1 MLDSPR
7 AQRYHSGAG
16 QARAAE
22 DGMAYDL
29 LIRNGMIV
37 DGTGFSRY
45 QADVAIQDGT
55 IAEIGRVRG
64 AATRTIDAEGL
75 FVAPGIIDLHTH
87 YDVQPFWDR
96 LCTSSVWH
104 GVTTVLTG
112 NCGLTLAP
120 LRPEHREAMLATF
133 CCVEDLPVRS
143 LSAVLPW
150 TWESFDQFMKAI
162 DIGLGVNMMP
172 LVGHNPLRLS
182 VMDKAAWDRPATADE
197 IAQMQD
203 LLRVALEE
211 GAWGWSTTV
220 SPTHAGPK
228 GEPVPTRL
236 AANDER
242 VALGRT
248 LGEFN
253 RGIIEILPPGAGQ
266 PDDADRQHLLD
277 VARASG
283 RPVFFL
289 GFDASARGF
298 VEDATRGGAQ
308 LYNLLRAI
316 PFNPRFTL
324 KKTTFFA
331 NLDVWDVVMA
341 KPFDEK
347 MALLTNPEKR
357 TELREMARER
367 QRRRPGVPGRFIKW
381 QSIIVSK
388 VALEKNRALVGRTL
402 TELAES
408 HGKHVAD
415 MILDLAV
422 EERLET
428 EFLLQSRSR
437 EEDVELAEYVKTG
450 HAIPS
455 QTDAGAHL
463 NTNFCTAGES
473 SYVLG
478 EWVRERQL
486 LTLEDAIRRFTFQP
500 ASIMGLPDRGLVR
513 EGMVADLMVFDLAR
527 IGVKEDEITRDGPNG
542 SPRRVQRADGVH
554 HVIVGGEMVM
564 DHGEHTGALPG
575 RVLRAP
581 RR

>member
-1 MLDSPR
+1 
-7 AQRYHSGAG
+7 
-16 QARAAE
+16 
-22 DGMAYDL
+22 
-29 LIRNGMIV
+29 MIV

-45 QADVAIQDGT
+45 RADVAIQDGT

-64 AATRTIDAEGL
+64 AATQTIDADGL
-75 FVAPGIIDLHTH
+75 FVAPGVIDLHTH
-87 YDVQPFWDR
+87 YDVQPFWDK

-150 TWESFDQFMKAI
+150 TWETFDQFMKAI

-253 RGIIEILPPGAGQ
+253 RGIIEILPKGAGK
-266 PDDADRQHLLD
+266 PSPADLDHLRD
-277 VARASG
+277 VAVASG

-289 GFDASARGF
+289 SFDTNAWPYVEKASR
-298 VEDATRGGAQ
+298 EGAQ

-324 KKTTFFA
+324 KKTTFFH
-331 NLDVWDVVMA
+331 NLDVWDVVMHLRLPDRLAALADPERRA
-341 KPFDEK
+341 KMRDQ
-347 MALLTNPEKR
+347 ALKP
-357 TELREMARER
+357 
-367 QRRRPGVPGRFIKW
+367 QRRRPGVPGRLVPWSSIFVRKVKLAKNQGLVD
-381 QSIIVSK
+381 QS
-388 VALEKNRALVGRTL
+388 L
-402 TELAES
+402 TALAEK
-408 HGKHVAD
+408 HAKHVAD
-415 MILDLAV
+415 MMLDLAL
-422 EERLET
+422 EEGLDT
-428 EFLLQSRSR
+428 EFQLMTRSDA
-437 EEDVELAEYVKTG
+437 EEAQIADMVKSG
-450 HAIPS
+450 HALPTQS
-455 QTDAGAHL
+455 DAGAHL

-478 EWVRERQL
+478 QWVRDREL
-486 LTLEDAIRRFTFQP
+486 LTLEDAIRRYTFQP
-500 ASIMGLPDRGLVR
+500 ARILGLRDRGMIR
-513 EGMVADLMVFDLAR
+513 EGLAADLVVFDLAS
-527 IGVKEDEITRDGPNG
+527 IGIREDEVTHDGPAG
-542 SPRRVQRADGVH
+542 TPRRVQGADGVS
-554 HVIVGGEMVM
+554 HVVVGGQVVLE
-564 DHGEHTGALPG
+564 HGKHTGALPG
-575 RVLRAP
+575 RVLRAG
-581 RR
+581 RH

>member
-1 MLDSPR
+1 
-7 AQRYHSGAG
+7 
-16 QARAAE
+16 
-22 DGMAYDL
+22 MAYDL
-29 LIRNGMIV
+29 LIKNGMVV

-45 QADVAIQDGT
+45 RGDVAVKDGV
-55 IAEIGRVRG
+55 IAEIGRIRG
-64 AATRTIDAEGL
+64 TAATTIDAEGR
-75 FVAPGIIDLHTH
+75 FVAPGVIDLHTH
-87 YDVQPFWDR
+87 YDAQPFWDR

-133 CCVEDLPVRS
+133 CCVEDLPIRS
-143 LSAVLPW
+143 LSSVLAW
-150 TWESFDQFMKAI
+150 NWETFGEFLNAI

-182 VMDKAAWDRPATADE
+182 AMDKAAWDRPATADE
-197 IAQMQD
+197 IATMQG
-203 LLRVALEE
+203 LLRGALED

-220 SPTHAGPK
+220 SPTHAGPR

-266 PDDADRQHLLD
+266 PDDADRQHLFE
-277 VARASG
+277 VAQASG

-289 GFDASARGF
+289 GFDASARGY
-298 VEDATRGGAQ
+298 VEEAARQGAQ

-316 PFNPRFTL
+316 PFNPRFRL
-324 KKTTFFA
+324 KKTTYFG

-341 KPFDEK
+341 KPFEER

-357 TELREMARER
+357 AEMREAALQR

-388 VALEKNRALVGRTL
+388 AALAKNQGLEGRSL
-402 TELAES
+402 TELAQT

-415 MILDLAV
+415 MMLDLAV
-422 EERLET
+422 EEKLET
-428 EFLLQSRSR
+428 EFLQQSRSP
-437 EEDVELAEYVKTG
+437 EEDVALAEYVKTG

-463 NTNFCTAGES
+463 NTNYCTAGES

-486 LTLEDAIRRFTFQP
+486 LSLEDAIKRFTFQP
-500 ASIMGLPDRGLVR
+500 ARIMGLHDRGLVR

-527 IGVKEDEITRDGPNG
+527 IGVKEDEVTRDGPSG
-542 SPRRVQRADGVH
+542 SPRRVQGAEGVE
-554 HVIVGGEMVM
+554 HVIVGGQVVF
-564 DHGEHTGALPG
+564 DHGQHTGAYPG
-575 RVLRAP
+575 RVLRN
-581 RR
+581 RRPC

>member
-1 MLDSPR
+1 MPF
-7 AQRYHSGAG
+7 
-16 QARAAE
+16 
-22 DGMAYDL
+22 DL
-29 LIRNGMIV
+29 LIKNGMVV

-45 QADVAIQDGT
+45 RADVAIKDGR
-55 IAEIGRVRG
+55 IVEIGRIGGR
-64 AATRTIDAEGL
+64 AEKTIDAEGL

-87 YDVQPFWDR
+87 YDAQPFWDR
-96 LCTSSVWH
+96 LCTSSSWH

-120 LRPEHREAMLATF
+120 LRPEHRETMLATF

-150 TWESFDQFMKAI
+150 TWQSFDEFLKAI
-162 DIGLGVNMMP
+162 DIGLGVNIMP

-182 VMDKAAWDRPATADE
+182 VMDKAAWDRAATPDE
-197 IAQMQD
+197 IAAMQG
-203 LLRVALEE
+203 LLRGALEE

-220 SPTHAGPK
+220 SPTHAGPQ
-228 GEPVPTRL
+228 GQPVPTRL

-242 VALGRT
+242 IALGRT

-266 PDDADRQHLLD
+266 PDEADRQHLFE
-277 VARASG
+277 VAQTSG

-289 GFDASARGF
+289 GFDASARSY
-298 VEDATRGGAQ
+298 VEGATRQGAQ

-316 PFNPRFTL
+316 PFNPRFKL
-324 KKTTFFA
+324 KKTTYFA
-331 NLDVWDVVMA
+331 NLDVWDVAMA
-341 KPFDEK
+341 APFDER
-347 MALLTNPEKR
+347 MALLGNPEKR
-357 TELREMARER
+357 AELREAAMQR

-388 VALEKNRALVGRTL
+388 ATLEKNRALEGRTL
-402 TELAES
+402 TDLAAAQ
-408 HGKHVAD
+408 GKHVAD
-415 MILDLAV
+415 VMLDLAV
-422 EERLET
+422 EEKLET

-486 LTLEDAIRRFTFQP
+486 LSLEDAVRRFTFQP
-500 ASIMGLPDRGLVR
+500 ASIMGLSDRGLVR
-513 EGMVADLMVFDLAR
+513 EGMVADLVVFDLAR
-527 IGVKEDEITRDGPNG
+527 IGVREDEITRDGPNG
-542 SPRRVQRADGVH
+542 SPRRVQRAEGVEY
-554 HVIVGGEMVM
+554 VVVGGEAVF
-564 DHGEHTGALPG
+564 DHGQHTGAFPG

-581 RR
+581 QRG

>member
-1 MLDSPR
+1 
-7 AQRYHSGAG
+7 
-16 QARAAE
+16 
-22 DGMAYDL
+22 
-29 LIRNGMIV
+29 
-37 DGTGFSRY
+37 
-45 QADVAIQDGT
+45 
-55 IAEIGRVRG
+55 
-64 AATRTIDAEGL
+64 
-75 FVAPGIIDLHTH
+75 
-87 YDVQPFWDR
+87 
-96 LCTSSVWH
+96 
-104 GVTTVLTG
+104 
-112 NCGLTLAP
+112 
-120 LRPEHREAMLATF
+120 MLATF
-133 CCVEDLPVRS
+133 CCVEDIPVRS
-143 LSAVLPW
+143 LSAVVPW
-150 TWESFDQFMKAI
+150 TWQSFGEFIDAI
-162 DIGLGVNMMP
+162 DIGLGVNMLP

-197 IAQMQD
+197 IAAMQG
-203 LLRVALEE
+203 LLRTALRE

-236 AANDER
+236 AANEER

-253 RGIIEILPPGAGQ
+253 RGVIEILPPGAGQ
-266 PDDADRQHLLD
+266 PDEADRQHLLD
-277 VARASG
+277 VALTSG

-289 GFDASARGF
+289 GFDASARAY
-298 VEDATRGGAQ
+298 VEAATHQGAQ

-331 NLDVWDVVMA
+331 NLDVWDVVLA
-341 KPFDEK
+341 KPFEER
-347 MALLTNPEKR
+347 MALLTNADKR
-357 TELREMARER
+357 AELREAALQR
-367 QRRRPGVPGRFIKW
+367 QRRRPGVLGRFIKW
-381 QSIIVSK
+381 KSIIVSK
-388 VALEKNRALVGRTL
+388 AALDKNRHLEGRTL
-402 TELAES
+402 TDLAEA

-422 EERLET
+422 EERLDT
-428 EFLLQSRSR
+428 EFLLQSRSH

-478 EWVRERQL
+478 EWVRERGL

-500 ASIMGLPDRGLVR
+500 ARIMGLNDRGLVR

-542 SPRRVQRADGVH
+542 SPRRVQGAEGVH
-554 HVIVGGEMVM
+554 HVVVRGEPVF
-564 DHGEHTGALPG
+564 DHGKHTGVLPG
-575 RVLRAP
+575 RVLRAGAH
-581 RR
+581 